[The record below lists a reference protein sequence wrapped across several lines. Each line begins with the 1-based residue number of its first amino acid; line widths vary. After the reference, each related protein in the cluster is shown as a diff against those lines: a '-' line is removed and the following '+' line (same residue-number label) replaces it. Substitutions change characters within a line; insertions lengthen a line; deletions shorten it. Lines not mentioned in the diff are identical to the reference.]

1 MKKCVICESL
11 IELGTHGHNAEPVAE
26 GRCCDHCNW
35 TEVVPAR
42 ISRIAELG
50 VDDLWAAAKHMGHF
64 SDTQEAMD
72 KHPCE
77 ECDCEDP
84 TALEG
89 LCCDKCTDDTQEAK

>member
-1 MKKCVICESL
+1 MKKCVICGSL
-11 IELGTHGHNAEPVAE
+11 IELGTFGHNAEPVAE
-26 GRCCDHCNW
+26 GRCCEDCNW
-35 TEVVPAR
+35 TEVIPAR
-42 ISRIAELG
+42 MSRIAELG
-50 VDDLWAAAKHMGHF
+50 VDDVWAAIKHMGHK
-64 SDTQEAMD
+64 SDD